1 MQIGPNLNF
10 PKPVVTAPPLRH
22 PLTVASEVSLAPI
35 PDGSSIS
42 SELFRTQFQEVQA
55 QGQAT
60 EVEAPPA
67 SPSPAVAATLPLDLG
82 QVGSGLDSP
91 PAGPVYSSQEVIN
104 QTLGWSGE
112 PGPQAPFQQSH
123 RQQIHVGLG
132 LMEDLLPGMRA
143 KMDQLLHQPDALLQG
158 KLDALVSEQNHLLA
172 SQGKLL
178 SMPDER
184 LKPQQIR
191 QKAQLNSRIAELSKS
206 YDSTEKQLDDKK
218 AANLKQ
224 AEQLADAFLG
234 RLRKRGQTPDLSDRV
249 KLDDSAK
256 KRLAEGGIG
265 ESTVH
270 HWVNEFHHQTGLPA
284 PRQLKFRYS
293 EKRPKYNAQ
302 LDSVN
307 IGDKFSKRLT
317 LHELAHRVEYKY
329 PEISLA
335 NKSWVKARCE
345 KGGFSDEPVKLSQ
358 LVRKDQYK
366 DDEVALED
374 TFVNPYVGKIYPD
387 LATEVLSMGLEHF
400 ASSELLAKL
409 YQRDPEHVFL
419 TLGAI
424 QTMQGKIDW

>member
-35 PDGSSIS
+35 PDGSLIS
-42 SELFRTQFQEVQA
+42 AELFRTQIQEVQA

-60 EVEAPPA
+60 EVEPPA

-123 RQQIHVGLG
+123 RQQIHAGLG

-184 LKPQQIR
+184 LKPQQVR

-206 YDSTEKQLDDKK
+206 YESTEKQLDDKK

-224 AEQLADAFLG
+224 AEQLVDAFLG

-293 EKRPKYNAQ
+293 EKRPKYHAQ

-307 IGDKFSKRLT
+307 IGHKFSKRLT
-317 LHELAHRVEYKY
+317 LHELAHRAEYKY

-358 LVRKDQYK
+358 LVPKDQYK

-387 LATEVLSMGLEHF
+387 MATEVLSMGLEHF
-400 ASSELLAKL
+400 ASPELLTKL

-424 QTMQGKIDW
+424 QTMQGKSDW